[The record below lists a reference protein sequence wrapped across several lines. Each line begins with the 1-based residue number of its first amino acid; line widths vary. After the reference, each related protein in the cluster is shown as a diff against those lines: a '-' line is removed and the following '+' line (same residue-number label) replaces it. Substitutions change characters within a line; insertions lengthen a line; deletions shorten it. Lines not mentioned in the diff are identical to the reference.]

1 MMRWLL
7 VPNYEDEPDG
17 LVRFDES
24 LPALVSLVVE
34 MFDDEAVEA
43 AAFIRDAHGTLA
55 VVLDRQLAAVQQ
67 TEACARVTERLG
79 AYARKAPIRG
89 RDDPGAGALLREANE
104 GRRIQVRGTEGGADR
119 MIRLIDRRIVGADWM
134 VPPVGIAEGIP
145 RIAFLSIK
153 GGVGRSTALAV
164 CAAHLARTGRRVLTV
179 DLDMEAPGL
188 GAVLLDDATRPRF
201 GVVDWLIEDGLSG
214 IDPAFIAD
222 AIGASP
228 VAKGVSVLPAFG
240 TATEANPADALSKI
254 ARAMVEDQGVD
265 GSVPF
270 RAQVRAMLDACAE
283 TRDYD
288 IILIDGRAGLHETTA
303 AVALESGARVLLF
316 GRDEPQTFQGYRL
329 LLAHVDERL
338 PHGDRLRERSW
349 FVHARAAATPN
360 PEARERFQALWANN
374 PFDAA
379 APEGPA
385 LGVDDFEISWP
396 DEEAAAAVPLPEDDV
411 PVLKVL
417 EDTRFHGFDP
427 LSNAA
432 LLEPSVVTPI
442 FGELLGWLDEELQA
456 AMDEEGAP

>member
-1 MMRWLL
+1 M
-7 VPNYEDEPDG
+7 PNYDDQPDG
-17 LVRFDES
+17 PIRFDQS
-24 LPALVSLVVE
+24 LPALVDLIVE
-34 MFDDEAVEA
+34 MFDEEAAEA

-55 VVLDRQLAAVQQ
+55 VVLDRPLTEAEQA
-67 TEACARVTERLG
+67 EACAGVTKRLG
-79 AYARKAPIRG
+79 AYARRTAIRG
-89 RDDPGAGALLREANE
+89 RDDPGAGVLLGEADA
-104 GRRIQVRGTEGGADR
+104 GRRIRVLGAEEGPER

-134 VPPVGIAEGIP
+134 APPVGLAEGIA

-201 GVVDWLIEDGLSG
+201 GVVDWLIEDALSG
-214 IDPAFIAD
+214 IDPAFVAD

-240 TATEANPADALSKI
+240 TTTEANPADALAKI
-254 ARAMVEDQGVD
+254 ARAVVEDQGAD

-270 RAQVRAMLDACAE
+270 RAQVRAMLDVCAA
-283 TRDYD
+283 TGDYD
-288 IILIDGRAGLHETTA
+288 VILIDGRAGLHETTA

-329 LLAHVDERL
+329 LLAHVEERL

-349 FVHARAAATPN
+349 FVHARAAATPT
-360 PEARERFQALWANN
+360 PEARERFQALWAND

-385 LGVDDFEISWP
+385 LGADDFEISWP
-396 DEEAAAAVPLPEDDV
+396 DDESAAAVPLPEDDV

-432 LLEPSVVTPI
+432 ILEPAIVIPI
-442 FGELLGWLDEELQA
+442 FGELLGWLDEELRA